1 MGFLIMKIY
10 RLEKGI
16 VLIGKAWE
24 IRTKLKEY
32 HRTYATVNEWLHDE
46 KTLKQ
51 SSKVSKQ

>member
-1 MGFLIMKIY
+1 MKIY
-10 RLEKGI
+10 RLDKGI

-24 IRTKLKEY
+24 IRMKLKEY
-32 HRTYATVNEWLHDE
+32 HRTYATVSEWIHDE